1 MKNTTRLSWL
11 VLTLLLTTSIQ
22 TSYAISSIQDT
33 DGDGIPDLTEDANGN
48 GIMDT
53 GETDPYNAD
62 TDSGG
67 ESDGAEKA
75 AQRNPL
81 DPLDDMT
88 ADRDGDGLSNWLEEE
103 MRTDP
108 KKADTDGDGINDKN
122 DPFPLDPR
130 YFTDTNSNQL
140 PDEWERQNGLT
151 DNQVTTTRSDDPDND
166 GLTNAEELAKG
177 TNPTSA
183 DTDRDGVD
191 DKTEIANGTDPK
203 ENACLAYA
211 PATSVFPDVIGH
223 WSEDRVQKLRGVSV
237 LASHDSIIRG
247 YGDGP
252 DALFRPDQ
260 PVTRYEFLKMVMLS
274 TCTKLWNSTL
284 PNQPIFSDIRS
295 SSVINENT
303 DTALKRRII
312 YSAVRYG
319 IIEGY
324 DDGTFRA
331 NDSINRAEAVK
342 ILNRATHLTSIDS
355 TNTPSSFSD
364 IMPSDWFAP
373 YVEVASALGIVK
385 GYDDGTFGPS
395 RLITRAESAKIIYE
409 TLVRN
414 PVINGYVLEQ

>member
-1 MKNTTRLSWL
+1 MKNASRKLHWL

-22 TSYAISSIQDT
+22 TSYAISSIHDT

-62 TDSGG
+62 TDNGG
-67 ESDGAEKA
+67 ESDGTEVAGK
-75 AQRNPL
+75 RDPL
-81 DPLDDMT
+81 DPLDDRT
-88 ADRDGDGLSNWLEEE
+88 ADRDGDGLSNWLEDE

-108 KKADTDGDGINDKN
+108 KKADTDGDGINDKG

-130 YFTDTNSNQL
+130 YFTDTNLNQL
-140 PDEWERQNGLT
+140 PDEWEAQYKLT
-151 DNQVTTTRSDDPDND
+151 DDQVTTTRSDDPDHD

-211 PATSVFPDVIGH
+211 PATSVFPDVMGH
-223 WSEDRVQKLRGVSV
+223 WSEEYVQKLRGVSV
-237 LASHDSIIRG
+237 LASHESIIRG

-252 DALFRPDQ
+252 DSLFRPDQ

-284 PNQPIFSDIRS
+284 PNQPIFTDVNSTLI
-295 SSVINENT
+295 INENAE
-303 DTALKRRII
+303 TALKRRII
-312 YSAVRYG
+312 YSAVRYR

-342 ILNRATHLTSIDS
+342 ILNGATHLTSVDS
-355 TNTPSSFSD
+355 TPPSSFTD
-364 IMPSDWFAP
+364 VMPTDWFAP
-373 YVEVASALGIVK
+373 YVDVASAHGIVK
-385 GYDDGTFGPS
+385 GYEDGTFGPS
-395 RLITRAESAKIIYE
+395 RPITRAESAKIIYE

-414 PVINGYVLEQ
+414 PVINGYVLE